1 MEENME
7 KREKKNRKVLKI
19 IGIIILILL
28 LILLIYFIRNFV
40 IVNSFAEIQSSNNY
54 HYKFTKDDGSFE
66 YSYKDGKS
74 VEIFRVN
81 DQIASIDW
89 YDKNTRERIYVE
101 PLSSK
106 ATISHIQNHESGL
119 VGSLLLETAISDN
132 VSGRL
137 NKAFCSFIT
146 TENIDGVE
154 CYKLQPW
161 CGVLS
166 NTFYFNKD
174 SKLMEKAIIGNS
186 DVNFSDWTINQLT
199 DEDVARPDLSNY
211 EIIEEE

>member
-7 KREKKNRKVLKI
+7 KKEKKNRKVLKA

-28 LILLIYFIRNFV
+28 LILLICFIRNYV
-40 IVNSFAEIQSSNNY
+40 IVSSLAEIQSSNNY
-54 HYKFTKDDGSFE
+54 YYKFTKDNGSFD
-66 YSYKDGKS
+66 YSYKEGKS
-74 VEIFRVN
+74 FEIFRVN
-81 DQIASIDW
+81 DQIVSLDW
-89 YDKNTRERIYVE
+89 YDKNTGERIYVE

-106 ATISHIQNHESGL
+106 ATISHIQNHESEL

-137 NKAFCSFIT
+137 NKAFCSVIT

-161 CGVLS
+161 CGILS

-186 DVNFSDWTINQLT
+186 DVIFSDWTINQLT
-199 DEDVARPDLSNY
+199 DEDVAKPDLSNY